1 MANFTEMLDEVYE
14 KISVNFK
21 DEIIYCQGK
30 NGVKTLVL
38 FDEPELIPNKMS
50 RYRIGTVTILVLK
63 DNIPFLSVEVIFQG
77 PTPPKT
83 IAGVLPVNMITRSI
97 VVNRE
102 GAKNLK
108 YDLDELQNKMLLL
121 IVVPDQSESVKE
133 VQFVDLEE
141 KFRGVLD
148 LSQYSNVR
156 DFAIAPL
163 RKLIP
168 TLDDLLKRNSINLP
182 EININNDETAEN
194 PNTED
199 VLIVAAKTALREF
212 FEHSAYI
219 CQPNRSFRPVN
230 YLGFYSE
237 GKINQNIP
245 KILGQVED
253 VMLTKEGIQNTNLD
267 KDTQNRLFK
276 LIESLERVDERGRLG
291 SNHKVFFLSSKD
303 SKETLKLNN
312 DIINDTTSI
321 KGDIIAFTQSQ
332 RYVSLSK
339 LKNNPKKTSDIV

>member
-1 MANFTEMLDEVYE
+1 MANITEMIDEVHE
-14 KISVNFK
+14 ELSIHFK
-21 DEIIYCQGK
+21 DETIYCQGK

-38 FDEPELIPNKMS
+38 FDEPELIPNEMS

-63 DNIPFLSVEVIFQG
+63 DNIPFLSIEVINKG
-77 PTPPKT
+77 PTPPKN
-83 IAGVLPVNMITRSI
+83 IAGILPVNMVTRSI

-102 GAKNLK
+102 GAENLK
-108 YDLDELQNKMLLL
+108 YDIDELRNKMLLL
-121 IVVPDQSESVKE
+121 IVVPDQSETVKE
-133 VQFVDLEE
+133 AQFVDLDE

-148 LSQYSNVR
+148 LCQYSNVK

-168 TLDDLLKRNSINLP
+168 TLSDLLKRNSIDLP
-182 EININNDETAEN
+182 EINIYKDGIAEN

-199 VLIVAAKTALREF
+199 ILIVAAKTALNEF

-245 KILGQVED
+245 KVLGQVED
-253 VMLTKEGIQNTNLD
+253 VMLSREGIQNNNLD
-267 KDTQNRLFK
+267 KSTQNRLFK

-303 SKETLKLNN
+303 SEDTLKLNN
-312 DIINDTTSI
+312 DIMNDTTSVN
-321 KGDIIAFTQSQ
+321 GDNIAFTQSQ
-332 RYVSLSK
+332 RYISLSK
-339 LKNNPKKTSDIV
+339 LKKNPKKTSEIV